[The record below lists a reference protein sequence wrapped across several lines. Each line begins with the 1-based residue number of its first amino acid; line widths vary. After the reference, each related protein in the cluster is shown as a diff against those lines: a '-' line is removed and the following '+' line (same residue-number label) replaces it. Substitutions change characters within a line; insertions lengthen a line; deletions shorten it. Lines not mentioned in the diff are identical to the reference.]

1 MQIRSAFMRTDFIL
15 FVEGCGALVFS
26 SFIFL
31 FGFLPVVLAL
41 YYITPR
47 RFRNLTLFVVDLVF
61 YSWGEP
67 MLVLLMMVSVL
78 INYIAGILLGAR
90 RQKKSLSRFIFVT
103 AIILNLGLLGF
114 FKYVGFIGETL
125 QFVLPFLNIPIL
137 EVSLPIGIS
146 FYTFQTMSY
155 TIDVYRNAVKVQKNF
170 IDFGTY
176 VSLFPQLIAG
186 PIVRY
191 ADVAEQLVHRR
202 ENLQQFTDGVKLFLI
217 GLAKKVLLANQMGIL
232 WDSIRKSGEASGA
245 LGAWVGI
252 IAYTFQI
259 YFDFSGYSD
268 MAIGLGKMFGF
279 EFVKNFDYPYI
290 SKSITEF
297 WRRWHISLG
306 TWFREYVYIPLGG
319 NRKGLGRQIINMSVV
334 WFLTGLWH
342 GASWNFILWGV
353 YFGILLI
360 IEKTFMLKVLKKL
373 PAIFGH
379 GGAQAAELVVGHI
392 YSLIL
397 IILGWV
403 LFYFEDMNEM
413 GSFVARLFGADGWM
427 MSSDVTPTVLAYV
440 PLLVIALLVSTP
452 LFTTIY
458 HKIKW
463 QPMQLMIDN
472 VGCVLSL
479 LLCTASLASSSYN
492 PFLYF
497 KF

>member
-1 MQIRSAFMRTDFIL
+1 M
-15 FVEGCGALVFS
+15 VFS

-31 FGFLPVVLAL
+31 FMFLPITLFL
-41 YYITPR
+41 YYITPK

-67 MLVLLMMVSVL
+67 MLVLLMLTSIL
-78 INYIAGILLGAR
+78 INYVSAILIGINREKKALAR
-90 RQKKSLSRFIFVT
+90 TIFIIS
-103 AIILNLGLLGF
+103 IILNLGLLGF

-125 QFVLPFLNIPIL
+125 NFVLPFLNLPVIQ
-137 EVSLPIGIS
+137 VALPIGIS

-155 TIDVYRNAVKVQKNF
+155 TIDVYRNTVKVQKNF
-170 IDFGTY
+170 ITFGTY

-191 ADVAEQLVHRR
+191 SDVAAQLVSRK
-202 ENLQQFTDGVKLFLI
+202 ESMEQFTEGVKLFLV
-217 GLAKKVLLANQMGIL
+217 GLSKKVLLANEMGAL
-232 WDSIRKSGEASGA
+232 WDAVRESGSQAGA

-268 MAIGLGKMFGF
+268 MAIGLGRMFGF
-279 EFVKNFDYPYI
+279 EFIKNFDYPYI

-319 NRKGLGRQIINMSVV
+319 NRKGLGRQIINIAVV

-342 GASWNFILWGV
+342 GASWNFVLWGV
-353 YFGILLI
+353 YFGIILVIEKAFLLKLLKKAPAVISHLYSLLLI
-360 IEKTFMLKVLKKL
+360 VF
-373 PAIFGH
+373 
-379 GGAQAAELVVGHI
+379 
-392 YSLIL
+392 
-397 IILGWV
+397 GWV
-403 LFYFEDMNEM
+403 LFYFENMSEM
-413 GSFVARLFGADGWM
+413 GGFIARLFGADGFM
-427 MSSDVTPTVLAYV
+427 MQGDIVPCIISYI
-440 PLLVIALLVSTP
+440 PLLLVAALVSTP
-452 LFTTIY
+452 LFNLIY
-458 HKIKW
+458 HKIKSRAVIIV
-463 QPMQLMIDN
+463 LDN
-472 VGCVLSL
+472 AGSAAAL
-479 LLCTASLASSSYN
+479 LLCTASLASSAYN

>member
-1 MQIRSAFMRTDFIL
+1 M
-15 FVEGCGALVFS
+15 VFS

-47 RFRNLTLFVVDLVF
+47 RFRNVTLFVVDLVF

-67 MLVLLMMVSVL
+67 KLVLLMMVSVL
-78 INYIAGILLGAR
+78 LNYFSAILIGIYRPKKRLAR
-90 RQKKSLSRFIFVT
+90 AIFILS
-103 AIILNLGLLGF
+103 IILNLGLLGF
-114 FKYVGFIGETL
+114 FKYIGFIGETL
-125 QFVLPFLNIPIL
+125 QFMLPFLNIPIL

-155 TIDVYRNAVKVQKNF
+155 TIDVYRNTVAVQKNV
-170 IDFGTY
+170 ITFGTY

-191 ADVAEQLVHRR
+191 SDVAEQLVNRR
-202 ENLQQFTDGVKLFLI
+202 ESLQQFTDGVRIFLI
-217 GLAKKVLLANQMGIL
+217 GLAKKVLIANQMGVL
-232 WDSIRKSGEASGA
+232 WDILRKSTDGGVI
-245 LGAWVGI
+245 GAWCGI
-252 IAYTFQI
+252 LAYTFQI
-259 YFDFSGYSD
+259 YYDFSGYSD

-279 EFVKNFDYPYI
+279 EFMKNFDYPYI
-290 SKSITEF
+290 SESITEF

-360 IEKTFMLKVLKKL
+360 IEKTFLLKALKKA
-373 PAIFGH
+373 PAI
-379 GGAQAAELVVGHI
+379 VRHI
-392 YSLIL
+392 YALFFIV
-397 IILGWV
+397 LGWV
-403 LFYFEDMNEM
+403 LFYFENMGEM
-413 GSFVARLFGADGWM
+413 GVFLGRLFGAQGFGL
-427 MSSDVTPTVLAYV
+427 SVNTGAAILSFL
-440 PLLVIALLVSTP
+440 PLMIAAAVISTP
-452 LFTTIY
+452 LLTNTF
-458 HKIKW
+458 HRIKSSGVR
-463 QPMQLMIDN
+463 MVLEN
-472 VGCVLSL
+472 TGCVLSL
-479 LLCTASLASSSYN
+479 LLCTASLAGSSYN

>member
-1 MQIRSAFMRTDFIL
+1 M
-15 FVEGCGALVFS
+15 
-26 SFIFL
+26 
-31 FGFLPVVLAL
+31 FLPVTLAL

-47 RFRNLTLFVVDLVF
+47 RFRNVTLFVVDLVF

-67 MLVLLMMVSVL
+67 MLVLLMLVSIL
-78 INYIAGILLGAR
+78 INYVAAILIGVSRRRARYSSGKNSNTWLTVLIFIIAI
-90 RQKKSLSRFIFVT
+90 V
-103 AIILNLGLLGF
+103 LNLGLLGF
-114 FKYVGFIGETL
+114 FKYAGFIGETL
-125 QFVLPFLNIPIL
+125 NFVFPFLNIPIIQ
-137 EVSLPIGIS
+137 VSLPIGIS

-155 TIDVYRNAVKVQKNF
+155 TIDVYRNTVKVQKNF
-170 IDFGTY
+170 ITFGTY

-191 ADVAEQLVHRR
+191 SDVAEQLMHRK
-202 ENLQQFTDGVKLFLI
+202 ESLQQFTDGVKIFLI
-217 GLAKKVLLANQMGIL
+217 GLSKKVLVANEMGNL
-232 WDSIRKSGEASGA
+232 WDSVRESGSNAGA

-279 EFVKNFDYPYI
+279 DFMKNFDYPYI

-306 TWFREYVYIPLGG
+306 TWFREYVYIPMGG

-334 WFLTGLWH
+334 WFLTGFWH

-353 YFGILLI
+353 YFGIILI
-360 IEKTFMLKVLKKL
+360 IEKTFMLKLLKKA
-373 PAIFGH
+373 PAF
-379 GGAQAAELVVGHI
+379 VGHI

-397 IILGWV
+397 IVMGWV
-403 LFYFEDMNEM
+403 LFYFEDMGEM
-413 GSFVARLFGADGWM
+413 GVFVCRLFGSDGFM
-427 MSSDVTPTVLAYV
+427 MTGDIVYKVLSYL
-440 PLLVIALLVSTP
+440 PILIIAAVVSTP
-452 LFTTIY
+452 LFSTIY
-458 HKIKW
+458 HKIKSA
-463 QPMQLMIDN
+463 PALIAIDT
-472 VGCVLSL
+472 VGSMASL
-479 LLCTASLASSSYN
+479 ALCTAGLVSSSYN

>member
-1 MQIRSAFMRTDFIL
+1 M
-15 FVEGCGALVFS
+15 
-26 SFIFL
+26 
-31 FGFLPVVLAL
+31 FLPVTLAL

-47 RFRNLTLFVVDLVF
+47 KFRNLTLFIVDLIF

-67 MLVLLMMVSVL
+67 MLVLLMLVSVL
-78 INYIAGILLGAR
+78 LNYFAAILIGVTR
-90 RQKKSLSRFIFVT
+90 KQGKHGVETKKNRIIPKIIFIV

-114 FKYVGFIGETL
+114 FKYAGFIGETL
-125 QFVLPFLNIPIL
+125 NFVMPFLNIPIL
-137 EVSLPIGIS
+137 QVSLPIGIS

-155 TIDVYRNAVKVQKNF
+155 TIDVYRNTVKVQKN
-170 IDFGTY
+170 IITFGTY

-191 ADVAEQLVHRR
+191 SDVAEQLMNRR

-217 GLAKKVLLANQMGIL
+217 GLAKKVLVANEMGNL
-232 WDSIRKSGEASGA
+232 WDSIRESGASSGA

-279 EFVKNFDYPYI
+279 DFMKNFDYPYI

-342 GASWNFILWGV
+342 GASWTFILWGV
-353 YFGILLI
+353 YFGFLLAL
-360 IEKTFMLKVLKKL
+360 EKTFLLKLLKKA
-373 PAIFGH
+373 PAFITH
-379 GGAQAAELVVGHI
+379 L

-397 IILGWV
+397 IVFGWV
-403 LFYFEDMNEM
+403 LFYFEDMGEM
-413 GSFVARLFGADGWM
+413 GVFLSRMFGSDGFM
-427 MSSDVTPTVLAYV
+427 MTGDVTYKVLSYV
-440 PLLVIALLVSTP
+440 PILVMAALVSTP
-452 LFTTIY
+452 LFATIY
-458 HKIKW
+458 HKIKSK
-463 QPMQLMIDN
+463 PVLLVIDN

-479 LLCTASLASSSYN
+479 GLCTASLISSSYN